1 MTSMPLEAVRELLD
15 NRNLITTGMRADE
28 ARRARHGTRATFV
41 RVLEV
46 HVDAIPS
53 SWPVGTSAG
62 EVRLVGAPASIDAAV
77 AAVERAIALAGD
89 VPVTAFSLSDLGSL
103 AGSSPGGWRGVF
115 DRLRGAGLTQIADA
129 PLDASDD
136 LRSIFEA
143 LHAAGLSAPRLT
155 VHHGPGDREGWIAL
169 IRRATDLQ
177 ASAGGIRAFAPL
189 PRIVDP
195 AQPSTGYDDVIAVAL
210 ARLIAD
216 TIPSIQVDWAL
227 YGPKL
232 AQVALTMGADDVDSI
247 SPFEGDLGR
256 RRSPIEEIR
265 GNIAAAGLDAAERD
279 GRFDSRAAAQPAR

>member
-1 MTSMPLEAVRELLD
+1 MPLEAVRELLD

-53 SWPVGTSAG
+53 SWPAGTSAG

-103 AGSSPGGWRGVF
+103 AGSSPDGWRGVF

-210 ARLIAD
+210 TRLLVD

-279 GRFDSRAAAQPAR
+279 GRFDSRAAAQPAQ

>member
-1 MTSMPLEAVRELLD
+1 MPLEAVRELLD

-53 SWPVGTSAG
+53 SWPAGTSAG

-103 AGSSPGGWRGVF
+103 AGSSPDGWRGVF

-210 ARLIAD
+210 TRLLVD

>member
-1 MTSMPLEAVRELLD
+1 MPLEDVRELLD

-28 ARRARHGTRATFV
+28 ARRARHGTRTTFV

-46 HVDAIPS
+46 HADAIPS
-53 SWPVGTSAG
+53 SWPAEADAG
-62 EVRLVGAPASIDAAV
+62 EVRVVGAPASIDSAIV
-77 AAVERAIALAGD
+77 AVERAIALAGD
-89 VPVTAFSLSDLGSL
+89 VPVTAFSLSDLSAL
-103 AGSSPGGWRGVF
+103 AASSGGWRGVF
-115 DRLRGAGLTQIADA
+115 DRLRAAGLTQIADA

-136 LRSIFEA
+136 LRSIVDA
-143 LHAAGLSAPRLT
+143 LHAAGLSAPRVT
-155 VHHGPGDREGWIAL
+155 VHHGPGDREGWLAL
-169 IRRATDLQ
+169 IRRVLDLQ
-177 ASAGGIRAFAPL
+177 ASVGGIRAFAPL

-210 ARLIAD
+210 ARLMAD
-216 TIPSIQVDWAL
+216 SIPSIQVDWAL

-256 RRSPIEEIR
+256 RRSPLEEIR

-279 GRFDSRAAAQPAR
+279 GRFDPRAAVQPAR